1 MTWLYGVALKQRKKL
16 YDKNIIVYQAIE
28 QRRERQK
35 RGRNEE
41 KENEKGNQ
49 INFQNRSR
57 K

>member
-1 MTWLYGVALKQRKKL
+1 LKQRKKL

>member
-1 MTWLYGVALKQRKKL
+1 MVVWSGIEAKEKL

-28 QRRERQK
+28 QRRKRHK
-35 RGRNEE
+35 RGRKEEE